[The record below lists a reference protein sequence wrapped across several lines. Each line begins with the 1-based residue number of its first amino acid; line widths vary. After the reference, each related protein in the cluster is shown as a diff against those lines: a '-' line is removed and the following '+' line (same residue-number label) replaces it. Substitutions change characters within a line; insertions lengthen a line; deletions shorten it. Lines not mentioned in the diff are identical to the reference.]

1 MKNMVLQLMKMELL
15 LERKFLKKDYTIGTL
30 SIDGKYFCDVLEDT
44 VRDINKNGTF
54 DCGEFKIKGHTAIPY
69 GEYEVTLD
77 VVSPKFS
84 KYQFYKDV
92 CQGRVPRLLNVPAF
106 DGILIHCADGPQGHK
121 LVEGCIGIGFNTI
134 KGGLTKGKE
143 TFKNFYKQLETAKKK
158 GEKIKIKIV

>member
-1 MKNMVLQLMKMELL
+1 MELL
-15 LERKFLKKDYTIGTL
+15 LERKYCKEEYTIGRL
-30 SIDGKYFCDVLEDT
+30 SLNGVFFCNTLEDT

-84 KYQFYKDV
+84 KYSFYREV
-92 CQGRVPRLLNVPAF
+92 CGGRLPRLLNVPAF

-143 TFKNFYKQLETAKKK
+143 TFKDLYKQLEAAKKR
-158 GEKIKIKIV
+158 GEKIIISII

>member
-1 MKNMVLQLMKMELL
+1 MELL
-15 LERKFLKKDYTIGTL
+15 LERKWCKPDYTIGRLYINDKFYCNT
-30 SIDGKYFCDVLEDT
+30 LEDT

-54 DCGEFKIKGHTAIPY
+54 DAGEVKIYGKTAIPY
-69 GEYEVTLD
+69 GIYEITLD

-84 KYQFYKDV
+84 KYPFYKEV
-92 CQGRVPRLLNVPAF
+92 CGGRLPRLLNVPAF
-106 DGILIHCADGPQGHK
+106 NGILIHCADGPQGHK

-143 TFKNFYKQLETAKKK
+143 TFKSLYKQLEAAKKR